1 MTAGLFKIPFSL
13 LELLPIADYEF
24 ADVGPTDNLIK
35 DLGFAGRDVGVMVN
49 LSPLHAAKLLHLQ
62 AGVFDGDN
70 DKAQTHVMPAM
81 LAARASSHPIG
92 PLRLGVDCAYRPHAV
107 SDTDAG
113 STFEKYSEGGACSA
127 DASVSYGHF
136 GLRGEWLAGKRT
148 DTPTI
153 GSRSRHDF
161 MAAWA
166 VATYRLKL
174 SRKMALLPALRAEWL
189 DEDQPSALGQTTYLT
204 AAMNLDL
211 SASARLLFDLSR
223 STVQVGT
230 RDRTAAAPIYKPSA
244 NIGAIQLQLKL

>member
-1 MTAGLFKIPFSL
+1 
-13 LELLPIADYEF
+13 
-24 ADVGPTDNLIK
+24 
-35 DLGFAGRDVGVMVN
+35 
-49 LSPLHAAKLLHLQ
+49 
-62 AGVFDGDN
+62 
-70 DKAQTHVMPAM
+70 
-81 LAARASSHPIG
+81 
-92 PLRLGVDCAYRPHAV
+92 
-107 SDTDAG
+107 
-113 STFEKYSEGGACSA
+113 
-127 DASVSYGHF
+127 
-136 GLRGEWLAGKRT
+136 
-148 DTPTI
+148 
-153 GSRSRHDF
+153 

-166 VATYRLKL
+166 VATYRLQL